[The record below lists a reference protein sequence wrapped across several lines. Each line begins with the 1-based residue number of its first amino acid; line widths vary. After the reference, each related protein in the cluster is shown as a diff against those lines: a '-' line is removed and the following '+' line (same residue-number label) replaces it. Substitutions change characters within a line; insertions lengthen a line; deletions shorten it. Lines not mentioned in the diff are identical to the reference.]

1 MFNMRELKN
10 TLKNSN
16 VYDTKFEFRNLDYEE
31 LLNKAA
37 GQHLLILDYEK
48 SILDK
53 ICQISELEKKIENL
67 EQSIMVQTYKN

>member
-31 LLNKAA
+31 LLDKAV
-37 GQHLLILDYEK
+37 GQHLLILDY
-48 SILDK
+48 
-53 ICQISELEKKIENL
+53 
-67 EQSIMVQTYKN
+67 